1 MTYIF
6 FGHRGWIAS
15 QFLPLLNKAG
25 HTVVL
30 PQKYADDPE
39 YVEKL
44 INIHKPVG
52 IICFAGRTHGEGSN
66 TIDYLEGSGKLRENL
81 RDNLYTPTLLA
92 TLCKKYEIHL
102 TYLGTGCIFN
112 GYDKPDGYTEDDKP
126 DFFGSSYSC
135 VKGYTDLLM
144 KQFDDTVL
152 NVRIRMPITEKKHR
166 RNFITKI
173 LHYNKICS
181 MPNSMTVLPT
191 LLPFLLDMVE
201 KKITG
206 TINLV
211 NPGTISHNEILEMWK
226 AHRDPSITWEN
237 ISLEEQR
244 EMLKSDRSNNQ
255 LNTSKL
261 LELYPEIPDIKTD
274 ILNIVKKN

>member
-15 QFLPLLNKAG
+15 QFLPLLNRAG

-39 YVEKL
+39 YVERL
-44 INIHKPVG
+44 INIHQPVG
-52 IICFAGRTHGEGSN
+52 IICFAGRTHGEGCN
-66 TIDYLEGSGKLRENL
+66 TIDYLEDKEKLRENL

-92 TLCKKYEIHL
+92 TLCQKHNIHL

-112 GYDKPDGYTEDDKP
+112 GYEKETGYTEDDKP

-144 KQFDDTVL
+144 KQFSDTVL
-152 NVRIRMPITEKKHR
+152 NVRIRMPITDKKHR

-173 LHYNKICS
+173 LNYKKICS
-181 MPNSMTVLPT
+181 MENSMTVLPT
-191 LLPFLLDMVE
+191 LLPLLLDMVE

-211 NPGTISHNEILEMWK
+211 NPGTITHNEILEMWK
-226 AHRDPSITWEN
+226 KHRDPSITWQN
-237 ISLEEQR
+237 ITLEEQR
-244 EMLKSDRSNNQ
+244 EILKSDRSNNRMD
-255 LNTSKL
+255 TSKL
-261 LELYPEIPDIKTD
+261 VEMYPNVPSIKED
-274 ILNIVKKN
+274 ILAIISR